1 MLMHNIVPVVL
12 CGGAGARLWPLSR
25 QSLPK
30 QFVPLID
37 ESSLFEGAVRRSIA
51 IGGMPPIII
60 TSSDYRFIVQKQLR
74 DCEVAGHI
82 LLEPSAK
89 NTAPA
94 IFAASYFVHKYDD
107 NALVLIMPSDHHIPD
122 EAAFVDMVQSGCP
135 AAMNG
140 ALVVFGVRP
149 NKPETGYGYIE
160 LDKSALTDFSD
171 VKKFHEK
178 PTLDMATQM
187 LAAGNHVWNSG
198 IFLCRVSTLMDL
210 AQQLESDML
219 ATVRMSIDEAEQDNS
234 FWHLDANQWNKIEG
248 QSFDYAILEKT
259 NKISCVKFLG
269 KWSDLGD
276 WNALADHLPSD
287 VSENLISGNVTQID
301 CNNATL
307 WGQSDKIHLVGLGL
321 DNILAVATDD
331 AVLVADASR
340 VQEVKAVVDFLNTNN
355 VSQAYQHAKDYRP
368 WGWFE
373 SLINMPGYK
382 VKRLCVY
389 PGAELSLQSHQH
401 RSEHWVVVYGTAT
414 VIRDE
419 ETITLET
426 NASVYINRRQKHRLS
441 NNTSDHL
448 VVIEVQTGSYLE
460 EDDIVRYN
468 DAYNRCPSPKAS
480 H

>member
-1 MLMHNIVPVVL
+1 MHNIVPVVL
-12 CGGAGARLWPLSR
+12 CGGVGTRLWPLSR

-30 QFVPLID
+30 QFVPLIG
-37 ESSLFEGAVRRSIA
+37 EFSLFESAVRRSIA
-51 IGGMPPIII
+51 VGGMPPIIV
-60 TSSDYRFIVQKQLR
+60 TSSDYRFIVRNQLR
-74 DCEVAGHI
+74 DCGVTGNI

-94 IFAASYFVHKYDD
+94 VFAASYFVHNCDD
-107 NALVLIMPSDHHIPD
+107 NALVLVMPSDHHIPD

-140 ALVVFGVRP
+140 SLVVFGVRP

-160 LDKSALTDFSD
+160 LDKSTLTGCHD

-178 PTLDMATQM
+178 PSLDIAEQM

-198 IFLCRVSTLMDL
+198 IFLCRASTLMDL
-210 AQQLESDML
+210 AQQLEPGML
-219 ATVRMSIDEAEQDNS
+219 ASVRTSFDEAEQDNN
-234 FWHLDANQWNKIEG
+234 FWHLGADHWNQIEG
-248 QSFDYAILEKT
+248 QSIDYAILEKT

-276 WNALADHLPSD
+276 WNALADQLPSD
-287 VSENLISGNVTQID
+287 FSENLISGNVTQID
-301 CNNATL
+301 CSNATF
-307 WGQSDKIHLVGLGL
+307 WGQSDKVHLVGLGL

-340 VQEVKAVVDFLNTNN
+340 VQEVKAVVDFLNTKNI
-355 VSQAYQHAKDYRP
+355 SQAFQHAKDYRP

-373 SLINMPGYK
+373 SLINMPGYQ
-382 VKRLCVY
+382 VKRLYVY
-389 PGAELSLQSHQH
+389 PEAELSLQSHQH

-426 NASVYINRRQKHRLS
+426 NASVYINTGQKHRLS
-441 NNTSDHL
+441 NNTSDYL
-448 VVIEVQTGSYLE
+448 VVIEVQTGSYLG
-460 EDDIVRYN
+460 EDDIVRY
-468 DAYNRCPSPKAS
+468 DDVYNRCPSRNAS